1 MSLEVWADYFV
12 EERFIP
18 LQVEKTSMK
27 EPREDLKADADERA
41 EAPDFETLTPPEEL
55 VRGDRTR
62 DDFFDAVL
70 ALDSPATAKDVA
82 ELAGHGVDSA
92 REYLDWFER
101 MGIVT
106 QVTESPATYKRNQ
119 EYLNW
124 RRVQK
129 LQQEYA
135 TEELLDLLKMESE
148 RAETLEREF
157 DVESPDKISI
167 SRYASETD
175 RSIEEVWEHLSAW
188 KTARRRVALLERGL
202 MTESGDGADLQS
214 AV

>member
-1 MSLEVWADYFV
+1 ME
-12 EERFIP
+12 
-18 LQVEKTSMK
+18 
-27 EPREDLKADADERA
+27 EPREELKADADERA
-41 EAPDFETLTPPEEL
+41 EAPDFEALTPPEEL

-70 ALDSPATAKDVA
+70 ALDSPATAKEVA
-82 ELAGHGVDSA
+82 ELAGHGVDAA

-106 QVTESPATYKRNQ
+106 RVTDSPAAYERNQ

-129 LQQEYA
+129 LRRQYA
-135 TEELLDLLKMESE
+135 TDELLDLLKMESE
-148 RAETLEREF
+148 RAETLQSEF
-157 DVESPDKISI
+157 DVESPDEISI
-167 SRYASETD
+167 TRYASETGQ
-175 RSIEEVWEHLSAW
+175 SIEDVWERLSAW
-188 KTARRRVALLERGL
+188 QTARRRVALLERAL
-202 MTESGDGADLQS
+202 TTRSGDGADMQS

>member
-1 MSLEVWADYFV
+1 M
-12 EERFIP
+12 EEP
-18 LQVEKTSMK
+18 HE
-27 EPREDLKADADERA
+27 ELKAGADERA
-41 EAPDFETLTPPEEL
+41 EPPDFEALTPPEEL

-70 ALDSPATAKDVA
+70 ALDSPATANDVA
-82 ELAGHGVDSA
+82 DLAGHGADSA

-106 QVTESPATYKRNQ
+106 RVTESPATYERNQ

-129 LQQEYA
+129 LRQEYT
-135 TEELLDLLKMESE
+135 TEELLDLLKTESK

-157 DVESPDKISI
+157 DVESPDKISV
-167 SRYASETD
+167 SRYASKTD
-175 RSIEEVWEHLSAW
+175 RSIEEVWERLSAW
-188 KTARRRVALLERGL
+188 QAAHRRVALLERAL
-202 MTESGDGADLQS
+202 RTEFGDGADIQS

>member
-1 MSLEVWADYFV
+1 ME
-12 EERFIP
+12 
-18 LQVEKTSMK
+18 
-27 EPREDLKADADERA
+27 EPREELKADERA
-41 EAPDFETLTPPEEL
+41 EAPDFEALTPPEEL

-70 ALDSPATAKDVA
+70 ALDSPSTANDVA
-82 ELAGHGVDSA
+82 ELAGHGVDAA

-101 MGIVT
+101 MGIAT
-106 QVTESPATYKRNQ
+106 QVTESPATYERNQ

-129 LQQEYA
+129 LRQDYA
-135 TEELLDLLKMESE
+135 TEELLDLLKAESE

-157 DVESPDKISI
+157 DVGSPGEVSI
-167 SRYASETD
+167 SRYASETG
-175 RSIEEVWEHLSAW
+175 RSIEDVWERLSAW
-188 KTARRRVALLERGL
+188 QTARRRVALLERAL
-202 MTESGDGADLQS
+202 TTESSDGADLQS